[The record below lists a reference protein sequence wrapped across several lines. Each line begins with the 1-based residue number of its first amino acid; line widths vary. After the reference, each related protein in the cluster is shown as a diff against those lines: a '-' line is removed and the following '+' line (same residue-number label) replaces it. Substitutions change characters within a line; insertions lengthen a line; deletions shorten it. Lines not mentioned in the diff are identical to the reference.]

1 MKFIDLIKEPS
12 DDKLLKKAKTIFSA
26 LRTGKI
32 TRKDG
37 VSFSYELGSRTFA
50 RVHEEK

>member
-26 LRTGKI
+26 LRRGKI
-32 TRKDG
+32 TRDG
-37 VSFSYELGSRTFA
+37 
-50 RVHEEK
+50 